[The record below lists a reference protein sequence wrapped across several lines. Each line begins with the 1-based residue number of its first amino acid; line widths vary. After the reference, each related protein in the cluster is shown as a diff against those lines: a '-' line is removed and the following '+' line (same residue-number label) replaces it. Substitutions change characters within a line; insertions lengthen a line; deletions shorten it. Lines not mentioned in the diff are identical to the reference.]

1 MKTKFFI
8 LQEIDEVMNLSQVLG
23 VFNFLEDVL
32 DKINHITPTT
42 IQSKFLVYESILGSG
57 EAKIVKTIS
66 PYLID
71 EEVLHH
77 GRTF

>member
-8 LQEIDEVMNLSQVLG
+8 LQEIDEVANLFQVLG

-32 DKINHITPTT
+32 DKIDRVIPATP
-42 IQSKFLVYESILGSG
+42 QSKFLVYESILGSG
-57 EAKIVKTIS
+57 EAKIVKTVS
-66 PYLID
+66 PYSID
-71 EEVLHH
+71 EEVLYH